1 VYGRLVDPSTLAF
14 SLYTHPLLIHRS
26 SRVYLPLALT
36 INNKQLPESEGGSR
50 IWELNMTSLKGDADT
65 GSSMVLNT
73 GVTQGHVLSPFLFIL
88 FVNTLSLRYLSGVRM
103 GSKSGVGLGSNTVSK
118 DCEGGT
124 TRCFVT
130 T

>member
-1 VYGRLVDPSTLAF
+1 VQPSV
-14 SLYTHPLLIHRS
+14 S
-26 SRVYLPLALT
+26 LALT
-36 INNKQLPESEGGSR
+36 INNNQLPESEGGSR

-88 FVNTLSLRYLSGVRM
+88 FVNTLSLHYLSGVRM
-103 GSKSGVGLGSNTVSK
+103 GSKSGVSLGSNTVSK
-118 DCEGGT
+118 DSEGGT